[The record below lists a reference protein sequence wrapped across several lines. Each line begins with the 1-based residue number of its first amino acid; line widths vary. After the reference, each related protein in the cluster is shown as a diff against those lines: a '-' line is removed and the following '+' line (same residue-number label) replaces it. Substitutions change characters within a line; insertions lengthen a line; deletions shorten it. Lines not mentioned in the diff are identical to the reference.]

1 MGGDIEKQETQVFLF
16 CPRGRGNTRERTEV
30 SQRRVC
36 QGWYKDTGKEVL
48 LLKGKKEPL
57 KILSEA
63 SPGVGSERLRE
74 WMESKG
80 GGVGAG
86 LREYLGD
93 CPVPGLG
100 LVYFTPFPTTLHQA
114 LCIHF
119 CWDASEILQT
129 GKLASRELGS
139 LFSAREL
146 DSVIQVAWS

>member
-74 WMESKG
+74 WMGSKG
-80 GGVGAG
+80 VGWGRG
-86 LREYLGD
+86 LEN
-93 CPVPGLG
+93 
-100 LVYFTPFPTTLHQA
+100 T
-114 LCIHF
+114 
-119 CWDASEILQT
+119 
-129 GKLASRELGS
+129 
-139 LFSAREL
+139 
-146 DSVIQVAWS
+146 

>member
-16 CPRGRGNTRERTEV
+16 CLRGRGNTRERTEV

-74 WMESKG
+74 WMGSKG
-80 GGVGAG
+80 MGWGRG
-86 LREYLGD
+86 LEN
-93 CPVPGLG
+93 
-100 LVYFTPFPTTLHQA
+100 T
-114 LCIHF
+114 
-119 CWDASEILQT
+119 
-129 GKLASRELGS
+129 
-139 LFSAREL
+139 
-146 DSVIQVAWS
+146 